1 MAKPIELEINGKR
14 YPVNYPAD
22 TPLLYVLRDE
32 LGPDRQQVRFAG
44 KGNAALCT
52 VLDRGNARAALA
64 RFPLARAATKHI
76 TTIEGLEKG
85 RPV

>member
-32 LGPDRQQVRFAG
+32 LGCH
-44 KGNAALCT
+44 K
-52 VLDRGNARAALA
+52 ARYDH
-64 RFPLARAATKHI
+64 RRS
-76 TTIEGLEKG
+76 
-85 RPV
+85 